1 MISLIITLVTLFFMG
16 KTFEKMGRSFW
27 QGFIPIYNLYIL
39 LEVFG
44 KPLWWLILLFI
55 PVANIII
62 LFLIFKELAE
72 RFGKDYLMA
81 IVMTVLPFVGFA
93 ILALTDC
100 TYTKK

>member
-1 MISLIITLVTLFFMG
+1 M
-16 KTFEKMGRSFW
+16 E
-27 QGFIPIYNLYIL
+27 
-39 LEVFG
+39 EFG

-81 IVMTVLPFVGFA
+81 IVMTVLPFVGLA